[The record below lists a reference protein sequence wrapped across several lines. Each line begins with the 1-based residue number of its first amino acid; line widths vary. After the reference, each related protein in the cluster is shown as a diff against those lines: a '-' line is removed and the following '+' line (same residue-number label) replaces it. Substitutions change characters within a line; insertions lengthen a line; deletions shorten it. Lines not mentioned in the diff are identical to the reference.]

1 MNEANREPSTSSR
14 RPDKGVRILVVDDD
28 ALIRWSLERS
38 LGEAGFSV
46 VTARDGVDAVEKLEG
61 GTFEVVITDMQMPR
75 MSGGEL
81 LSHVRQLYP
90 KTKVLVMSGLFS
102 RQVARDVVKAGAS
115 MFLQKPMDLKA
126 INLVV
131 ERMIRGVI
139 S

>member
-14 RPDKGVRILVVDDD
+14 RPNKGVRILVVDDD
-28 ALIRWSLERS
+28 ALIRWSLEKS

-61 GTFEVVITDMQMPR
+61 GAFEVVITDMQMPR

-90 KTKVLVMSGLFS
+90 KTQVLVLSGLFS
-102 RQVARDVVKAGAS
+102 RQVARDVVQAGAS

-126 INLVV
+126 INLAV